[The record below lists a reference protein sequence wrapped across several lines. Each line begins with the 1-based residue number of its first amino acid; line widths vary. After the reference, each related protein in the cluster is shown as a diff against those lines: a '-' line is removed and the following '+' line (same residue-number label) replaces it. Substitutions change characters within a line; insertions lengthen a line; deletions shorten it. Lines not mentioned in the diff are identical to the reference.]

1 MGNWASS
8 SDKKGGGNQ
17 VLDSDLDLRDESV
30 DEGMK
35 EVGKNAVFKQ
45 TSVHNYDEN
54 DSPILRQK
62 NQKVN
67 FELYYHFI
75 GGKKF
80 HYGIFYKE

>member
-35 EVGKNAVFKQ
+35 EVGKWLM
-45 TSVHNYDEN
+45 
-54 DSPILRQK
+54 DSYRT
-62 NQKVN
+62 
-67 FELYYHFI
+67 
-75 GGKKF
+75 
-80 HYGIFYKE
+80 

>member
-8 SDKKGGGNQ
+8 SDKKGGGHQ

-45 TSVHNYDEN
+45 TSYHNYAVSN
-54 DSPILRQK
+54 G
-62 NQKVN
+62 VN
-67 FELYYHFI
+67 GLLVMYSLE
-75 GGKKF
+75 KC
-80 HYGIFYKE
+80 

>member
-35 EVGKNAVFKQ
+35 EVGNNAVFKQ
-45 TSVHNYDEN
+45 TSVHNYGVPNGVN
-54 DSPILRQK
+54 DLPVIYSL
-62 NQKVN
+62 
-67 FELYYHFI
+67 
-75 GGKKF
+75 
-80 HYGIFYKE
+80 

>member
-35 EVGKNAVFKQ
+35 EVGKKLFLNKLPSITMVFLMESMIYQ
-45 TSVHNYDEN
+45 
-54 DSPILRQK
+54 
-62 NQKVN
+62 
-67 FELYYHFI
+67 
-75 GGKKF
+75 
-80 HYGIFYKE
+80 